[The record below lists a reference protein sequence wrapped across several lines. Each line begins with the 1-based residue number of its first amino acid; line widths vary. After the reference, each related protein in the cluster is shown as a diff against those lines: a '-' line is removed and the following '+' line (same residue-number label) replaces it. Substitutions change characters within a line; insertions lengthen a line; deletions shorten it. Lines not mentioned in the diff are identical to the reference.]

1 MGMVKGRL
9 GGRLLQAENRVG
21 MVGTR

>member
-9 GGRLLQAENRVG
+9 GGRLLRAENRVG